1 MTSEHLAHAVTRR
14 RFLGVAG
21 TAGAGVLLAGCGV
34 KSSSA
39 GSGGAAGRTV
49 KLGYVTP
56 QTGPLAPFGE
66 ADSFV
71 IDALR
76 PQLRSGVRLGA
87 KRFPLDVVVK
97 DSQSDPKRAA
107 DVASQLILRDK
118 VDLMLVASTPDT
130 VNPVADQCE
139 ANGIPCLSTVAPW
152 DSFVFGRKGTPDKP
166 FEWTYHFFW
175 GLHDILAVYERMW
188 REVTDERSVSML
200 WPNDSDGH
208 AWSDS
213 PNGGPALRKSGW
225 KLVDPGHYEN
235 GIQSF
240 SQILGRFKAA
250 QAPILV
256 GVPLPPDFTVFWR
269 QAAQQGFKPKIATIA
284 KALLFPS
291 SVQALGPLAQNL
303 SSEVWWSPSH
313 PYSSSLSK
321 QDSKALAAAYTARTR
336 KQWTQPIGMVHALF
350 EVAIDALRRAG
361 GPNRDALTKA
371 LGSTKLDTVVGRLDW
386 TAGPSPNVAVTPV
399 VGGQWRR
406 QVSRYDL
413 TIVSN
418 QGHPEI
424 PRAGSVEALA

>member
-1 MTSEHLAHAVTRR
+1 VTAKYSADPLTRR
-14 RFLGVAG
+14 RFIGVAG
-21 TAGAGVLLAGCGV
+21 SAGAGVVLAGCGV
-34 KSSSA
+34 KSSSTA
-39 GSGGAAGRTV
+39 SGGAAGRTI

-71 IDALR
+71 INALR

-97 DSQSDPKRAA
+97 DSQSDPRRAA
-107 DVASQLILRDK
+107 DVASELILKDK

-139 ANGIPCLSTVAPW
+139 ANGIPCLSSVAPW

-166 FEWTYHFFW
+166 FKWTYHFFW
-175 GLHDILAVYERMW
+175 GLHDIIAVYERMW
-188 REVTDERSVSML
+188 RDVSGDRTVAVL

-213 PNGGPALRKSGW
+213 PAGGAALRKSGW

-240 SQILGRFKAA
+240 SQILGRFKGAD
-250 QAPILV
+250 APILV

-313 PYSSSLSK
+313 PYSSSLTK
-321 QDSKALAAAYTARTR
+321 QDSKALGAAYTAKTG
-336 KQWTQPIGMVHALF
+336 KPWTQPIGMVHALF
-350 EVAIDALRRAG
+350 EVATDALRRAG
-361 GPNRDALTKA
+361 GPDRHAVAEA
-371 LGSTKLDTVVGRLDW
+371 LGSTKLDTVVGPLDW
-386 TAGPSPNVAVTPV
+386 TSGPSPNVAVTPV

-406 QVSRYDL
+406 QGSRYDL

-418 QGHPEI
+418 DGHPEI
-424 PRAGSVEALA
+424 PRSGSVEVLT

>member
-1 MTSEHLAHAVTRR
+1 MTSEHSADGVTRR
-14 RFLGVAG
+14 GFLGVAG
-21 TAGAGVLLAGCGV
+21 TAGAGVILAGCGV

-76 PQLRSGVRLGA
+76 PQLRSGVRVGA
-87 KRFPLDVVVK
+87 KRFPLDVIVK

-107 DVASQLILRDK
+107 DVASQLILKDK

-139 ANGIPCLSTVAPW
+139 ANGVPCLSSVAPW
-152 DSFVFGRKGTPDKP
+152 DAFVFGRKGTPDKP
-166 FEWTYHFFW
+166 FAWTYHFFW
-175 GLHDILAVYERMW
+175 GLHDILTVYQQMW
-188 REVTDERSVSML
+188 REITADRSVAVL
-200 WPNDSDGH
+200 WPNDADGNS
-208 AWSDS
+208 WSGS
-213 PNGGPALRKSGW
+213 PDGGPALRKAGW
-225 KLVDPGHYEN
+225 NLVDPGHYEN

-250 QAPILV
+250 ESPILV
-256 GVPLPPDFTVFWR
+256 GVPIPPDFTVFWR
-269 QAAQQGFKPKIATIA
+269 QAAQQGFKPEIVTIA

-303 SSEVWWSPSH
+303 STEVWWSPSH
-313 PYSSSLSK
+313 PYSSSLTK
-321 QDSKALAAAYTARTR
+321 QDSKALAAAYTDKTG
-336 KQWTQPIGMVHALF
+336 KPWTQPIGMVHALF

-361 GPNRDALTKA
+361 GPDRAAVAKA
-371 LGSTKLDTVVGRLDW
+371 LGSTKLDTVVGQLDW
-386 TAGPSPNVAVTPV
+386 TAGPTPNVAVTPV
-399 VGGQWRR
+399 VGAQWRR
-406 QVSRYDL
+406 QGSGYDL
-413 TIVSN
+413 SIVSN
-418 QGHPEI
+418 EGHSEI